1 MGIEEFAVI
10 FGKHMTHDLFDDEFR
25 WFFNGDIFPQIHQ
38 KHQPTRTLGVT
49 HPPKLCNYRYYDM
62 IYIDIP

>member
-25 WFFNGDIFPQIHQ
+25 WFFNGDICSPIS
-38 KHQPTRTLGVT
+38 PEAST
-49 HPPKLCNYRYYDM
+49 H
-62 IYIDIP
+62 

>member
-25 WFFNGDIFPQIHQ
+25 WFFNGDIFSPIS
-38 KHQPTRTLGVT
+38 PEAST
-49 HPPKLCNYRYYDM
+49 H
-62 IYIDIP
+62 